1 MVKHSKYVFSYSS
14 LRSQTRPSI
23 VGALS
28 KKKGQIKASIKKNK
42 FRIYSCEILN
52 EFRTYSE
59 IRHPACARITGKA
72 TEASQLIHAKFRFGK
87 DKFSNNSESPAAPH
101 PSDTQQPQRGQPAKT
116 CPEDAAKGDYIESNF
131 EICLDEANLPILGG
145 GGTSQP
151 QPNLGRLELGQ
162 PRESSLN
169 S

>member
-1 MVKHSKYVFSYSS
+1 MIEPYQKKRPNKGINQKKH
-14 LRSQTRPSI
+14 
-23 VGALS
+23 
-28 KKKGQIKASIKKNK
+28 K
-42 FRIYSCEILN
+42 FRIYSYEILY
-52 EFRTYSE
+52 EFGTYSE

-145 GGTSQP
+145 GYKPNKTQHGQVGTGSAQREQP
-151 QPNLGRLELGQ
+151 E
-162 PRESSLN
+162 
-169 S
+169 

>member
-42 FRIYSCEILN
+42 FRIYSCEILY

-72 TEASQLIHAKFRFGK
+72 TEASQCIHAKFRLWEK
-87 DKFSNNSESPAAPH
+87 KFSNNSEPSAAPR

-116 CPEDAAKGDYIESNF
+116 YPEDAAKGDYIENNF
-131 EICLDEANLPILGG
+131 EICLGEANLPILGEG
-145 GGTSQP
+145 YKPTTTQPGQVGTGSAQREQP
-151 QPNLGRLELGQ
+151 E
-162 PRESSLN
+162 
-169 S
+169 

>member
-42 FRIYSCEILN
+42 FRIYSCEILY

-59 IRHPACARITGKA
+59 IRHPACERITGKA
-72 TEASQLIHAKFRFGK
+72 TESSQRIHAKFRLWEK
-87 DKFSNNSESPAAPH
+87 KFSNNSEPPAAPR
-101 PSDTQQPQRGQPAKT
+101 PSDTQQPQGASPPKPAPKTQPRVT
-116 CPEDAAKGDYIESNF
+116 
-131 EICLDEANLPILGG
+131 ILRTISKFAWARQTFPSLGRD
-145 GGTSQP
+145 TSQP